1 MMGYKTDKI
10 RIMDDLYN
18 IIETVQDYQP
28 GDIISLWD
36 IQQIMAD
43 IQKLQTEYEGGNNDI

>member
-1 MMGYKTDKI
+1 MGYKTDKI
-10 RIMDDLYN
+10 RIMDDLYD

-36 IQQIMAD
+36 IQQVMAD
-43 IQKLQTEYEGGNNDI
+43 IHKLNTQYEGENNGI

>member
-1 MMGYKTDKI
+1 MGYKTDKLK
-10 RIMDDLYN
+10 IMDDLYD

-43 IQKLQTEYEGGNNDI
+43 IQKLQTQYGGGDNGI